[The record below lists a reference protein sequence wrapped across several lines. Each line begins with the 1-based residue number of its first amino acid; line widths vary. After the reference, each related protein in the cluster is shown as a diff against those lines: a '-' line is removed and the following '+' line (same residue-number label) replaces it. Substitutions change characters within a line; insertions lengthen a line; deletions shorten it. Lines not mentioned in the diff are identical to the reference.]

1 MTEVKVGCCVRATC
15 DIKHKGILTVKR
27 GTIGKIVTNPDDFHV
42 VIGWLLYGCLPL
54 GPHTLEYFIP
64 YLTFPYTM
72 GFELISDPPEILQ
85 TYPIP
90 SAT

>member
-15 DIKHKGILTVKR
+15 DIEHPGILTVKKDTP
-27 GTIGKIVTNPDDFHV
+27 GIIITTLGGI
-42 VIGWLLYGCLPL
+42 VIGWLIDNHLPL
-54 GPHTLEYFIP
+54 GPHTLEVNTPIARK
-64 YLTFPYTM
+64 
-72 GFELISDPPEILQ
+72 FEPISDPPEILT